1 MELLLILLGL
11 ILLNG
16 VFAASEMAL
25 VSSRSARLQAHA
37 QSGSAGARAAL
48 KLSQDPSVFL
58 STVQV
63 GITTIGILSGAF
75 GENAIAERLIG
86 VFEGVPLIAAH
97 SQFLATACMVI
108 IVTYCSV
115 VLGEIVPK
123 RLALLAPERFASL
136 MAPSMIVLAKIA
148 HPLVSLFSLSSNL
161 LLRLL
166 GAHQRGEPDVSE
178 EEIRTMIAQG
188 AASGVFKPAEQTL
201 VGNVF
206 RLDDIQVRA
215 IMTPRRDIRWLDVED
230 APSVNQA
237 VLREGRYQTL
247 PVGRGSLDEVL
258 GLLDA
263 KDYLARSLDG
273 APPLLEEAL
282 HPATYVPE
290 SITPFQLL
298 ETLRRKRSHL
308 ALVVDEYGSIE
319 GLVSLTDLLEAIVG
333 DLPDR
338 ISDTDGAVVRRT
350 DGSWLLDGMLAID
363 RVEELLGDDIRLQQE
378 DADYHT
384 LGGLVMHQLGRVPEV
399 GAIVDLPGVKLEVVD
414 MDANR
419 VDRILLSRTAT
430 AAPHPEFDS

>member
-25 VSSRSARLQAHA
+25 VSSRSARLQARA
-37 QSGSAGARAAL
+37 QAGSAGARAAL

-86 VFEGVPLIAAH
+86 VFESIPLVAAH

-136 MAPSMIVLAKIA
+136 MAPPMIVLAKIA

-166 GAHQRGEPDVSE
+166 GANQRDEPEVSE

-258 GLLDA
+258 GLLEA

-282 HPATYVPE
+282 QPATYVPE

-333 DLPDR
+333 DLPERVGDPE
-338 ISDTDGAVVRRT
+338 GAAVQRA

-363 RVEELLGDDIRLQQE
+363 RVEELLGDDIKLQQE

-384 LGGLVMHQLGRVPEV
+384 LGGLVMHHLGRVPEV
-399 GAIVDLPGVKLEVVD
+399 GAIVELPGLSLEVVD

-419 VDRILLSRTAT
+419 VDRILLSRTAPA
-430 AAPHPEFDS
+430 AAPAEFDS

>member
-1 MELLLILLGL
+1 MELLILLGL

-25 VSSRSARLQAHA
+25 VSSRSARLQARA
-37 QSGSAGARAAL
+37 EAGSAGARAAL
-48 KLSQDPSVFL
+48 KLSEDPSVFL

-86 VFEGVPLIAAH
+86 VFEQMPLIAEH
-97 SQFLATACMVI
+97 SQLLATICMVI
-108 IVTYCSV
+108 AVTYCSV

-123 RLALLAPERFASL
+123 RLALLAPERFASFV
-136 MAPSMIVLAKIA
+136 APPMTVLAKIS

-166 GAHQRGEPDVSE
+166 GANRSDEPSVSE

-188 AASGVFKPAEQTL
+188 AASGVFKPLEQTM

-206 RLDDIQVRA
+206 RLDDIEVRA
-215 IMTPRRDIRWLDVED
+215 IMTPRVDIRWLDVED
-230 APSVNQA
+230 PHEVNHA

-247 PVGRGSLDEVL
+247 PVARGSLDEVL

-263 KDYLARSLDG
+263 KDYLARCLEGQPPSL
-273 APPLLEEAL
+273 EVAL
-282 HPATYVPE
+282 HPPVYVPE
-290 SITPFQLL
+290 SISPFQLL

-319 GLVSLTDLLEAIVG
+319 GLVSLTDLLEALVG
-333 DLPDR
+333 ELPER
-338 ISDTDGAVVRRT
+338 GAEPSDSAVQRE
-350 DGSWLLDGMLAID
+350 DGSWLIDGMVAID
-363 RVEELLGDDIRLQQE
+363 RVEELLGGELKLQQE
-378 DADYHT
+378 EADVHT
-384 LGGLVMHQLGRVPEV
+384 LGGLVMHLLGRVPQV
-399 GAIVDLPGVKLEVVD
+399 GAIVELPGLRIEVVD
-414 MDANR
+414 MDGNR
-419 VDRILLSRTAT
+419 VDRLLLSRSAT
-430 AAPHPEFDS
+430 PAVPSDFDC

>member
-25 VSSRSARLQAHA
+25 VSSRSARLQARA
-37 QSGSAGARAAL
+37 EAGSAGARAAL
-48 KLSQDPSVFL
+48 KLSEDPAVFL

-75 GENAIAERLIG
+75 GENAIAERLIV
-86 VFEGVPLIAAH
+86 VFEQMPLIANH
-97 SQFLATACMVI
+97 SQMLATACMVI

-123 RLALLAPERFASL
+123 RLALMAPERFASFI
-136 MAPSMIVLAKIA
+136 APPMIVLSKIA

-166 GAHQRGEPDVSE
+166 GAKQRAEAEVSE

-188 AASGVFKPAEQTL
+188 AASGVFKPVEQTL

-206 RLDDIQVRA
+206 RLDDIEVRA
-215 IMTPRRDIRWLDVED
+215 IMTPRMEIRWLDVED
-230 APSVNQA
+230 DRAVNHA

-263 KDYLARSLDG
+263 KDYLARCLEG
-273 APPLLEEAL
+273 ATPALEEAL
-282 HPATYVPE
+282 HPAVYVPE
-290 SITPFQLL
+290 SISPFQLL
-298 ETLRRKRSHL
+298 ETLRRKRSHQ

-338 ISDTDGAVVRRT
+338 NLDPVGAVVQRA
-350 DGSWLLDGMLAID
+350 DGSWLLDGMLALD
-363 RVEELLGDDIRLQQE
+363 RVEQLLADGSRLQPE
-378 DADYHT
+378 DADFHS
-384 LGGLVMHQLGRVPEV
+384 LGGLVMHHLGRVPEV
-399 GAIVDLPGVKLEVVD
+399 GAIVVLPGLQLEVVD

-419 VDRILLSRTAT
+419 VDRILMSRIAT
-430 AAPHPEFDS
+430 PAVAADFDS

>member
-16 VFAASEMAL
+16 VFAASEIAL
-25 VSSRSARLQAHA
+25 VSSRSARLQARA
-37 QSGSAGARAAL
+37 EAGSAGARAAL
-48 KLSQDPSVFL
+48 KLSKDPAVFL

-86 VFEGVPLIAAH
+86 VFEQLPLIAKH
-97 SQFLATACMVI
+97 SQVLATACMVI

-123 RLALLAPERFASL
+123 RLALQAPERFASFI
-136 MAPSMIVLAKIA
+136 APPMMVLAKIA
-148 HPLVSLFSLSSNL
+148 HPLVSLFSLSSSL

-166 GAHQRGEPDVSE
+166 GAQLRSDERVCE

-188 AASGVFKPAEQTL
+188 AATGVFKPVEQTL

-206 RLDDIQVRA
+206 RLDDIEVRA
-215 IMTPRRDIRWLDVED
+215 IMTPRMEIRWLDVED
-230 APSVNQA
+230 DRAVNHA

-263 KDYLARSLDG
+263 KDYLARCLEG
-273 APPLLEEAL
+273 ATPALEEAL
-282 HPATYVPE
+282 HPAVYVPE
-290 SITPFQLL
+290 SISPFQLL
-298 ETLRRKRSHL
+298 ETLRRKRSHQ

-338 ISDTDGAVVRRT
+338 SLDPVGAVVQRA
-350 DGSWLLDGMLAID
+350 DGSWLLDGMLALD
-363 RVEELLGDDIRLQQE
+363 RVEQLLADGSRLQPE
-378 DADYHT
+378 DADFHS
-384 LGGLVMHQLGRVPEV
+384 LGGLVMHHLGRVPEV
-399 GAIVDLPGVKLEVVD
+399 GVIVVLPGLQLEVVD

-419 VDRILLSRTAT
+419 VDRILMSRIAT
-430 AAPHPEFDS
+430 PAVAADFDS